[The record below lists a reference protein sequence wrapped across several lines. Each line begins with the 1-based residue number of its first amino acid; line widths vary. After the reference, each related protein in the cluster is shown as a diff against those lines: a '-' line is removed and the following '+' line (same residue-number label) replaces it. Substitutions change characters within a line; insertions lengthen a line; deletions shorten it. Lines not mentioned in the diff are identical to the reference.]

1 MNKIKKEFMYSLV
14 VIGILL
20 LSMCGY
26 VYKTSAAYTLDQY
39 IQSINEKNYSKTYE
53 LLYQSKE
60 MKDFGQDTILKYMQN
75 YFETNQLVE
84 ISKLEVREQKETFE
98 SYKITYQF
106 ANNLIESSVGLIK
119 EDKNWKVIFPFK
131 IEKLKVYA
139 PLGAEVM
146 VNNKK
151 MIMKDE
157 KEYLEMSVLP
167 GTYTIKISYP
177 EGVQADY
184 IKSIQV
190 PKQKEVHS
198 PYPVQSVEVAAPIN
212 TVVELA
218 GYSKLV
224 EEDSVQFNNVV
235 EGMYNLKIFDQYN
248 NLEEYN
254 EQVKIASGVNQFKI
268 DAVKVSSEGYAKMSQ
283 FINEFY
289 KDYKKGI
296 LNKDS
301 TFFGEYGEITDLQ
314 ESIKAY
320 EEWLIN
326 NKMIKDAS
334 IDVNIERFNLN
345 ESNHIEL
352 KILEVI
358 ELINEEEKEDVEY
371 QVVLKWENQ
380 IEIVNGEYKIK
391 ARKLVESL
399 VSCKDNNGNWIQY

>member
-1 MNKIKKEFMYSLV
+1 MNKVKKEFMYSLV
-14 VIGILL
+14 VIGVLL

-26 VYKTSAAYTLDQY
+26 MYKTSATYTLDQY

-60 MKDFGQDTILKYMQN
+60 MQDFGQDTILKYIQH
-75 YFETNQLVE
+75 YFESNQLIE
-84 ISKLEVREQKETFE
+84 MSKIKVMEQKETFQ

-106 ANNLIESSVGLIK
+106 ANNLIESSIGLIK
-119 EDKNWKVIFPFK
+119 EDENWKVMFPFK

-151 MIMKDE
+151 LIMKDE

-167 GTYTIKISYP
+167 GKYTIKISYP
-177 EGVQADY
+177 EGVQTDY
-184 IKSIQV
+184 ITSIQV
-190 PKQKEVHS
+190 PKQREVHS

-212 TVVELA
+212 TSVELA
-218 GYSKLV
+218 GCSKLV
-224 EEDSVQFNNVV
+224 EEESVQFDNIV
-235 EGMYNLKIFDQYN
+235 EGTYSLKIFDQYN

-254 EQVKIASGVNQFKI
+254 EQVNITSETNHFKI
-268 DAVKVSSEGYAKMSQ
+268 DAVKVSSEGYTKMSQ

-301 TFFGEYGEITDLQ
+301 TFFKEYGEITDLK

-326 NKMIKDAS
+326 NKMIKDAK
-334 IDVNIERFNLN
+334 IDVNIEKFNLN
-345 ESNHIEL
+345 DSNHIDL
-352 KILEVI
+352 KVLEVI
-358 ELINEEEKEDVEY
+358 ELINEEEKETVEY

-391 ARKLVESL
+391 ERKLVESL
-399 VSCKDNNGNWIQY
+399 VSYKDNNGNWIQY

>member
-1 MNKIKKEFMYSLV
+1 MYSLA

-26 VYKTSAAYTLDQY
+26 SYKMSAAYTLDQY
-39 IQSINEKNYSKTYE
+39 IQSINEQNYSRTYE
-53 LLYQSKE
+53 LLYHSKE
-60 MKDFGQDTILKYMQN
+60 IKEFGENTIVKYIQH
-75 YFETNQLVE
+75 YFESNQLVE
-84 ISKLEVREQKETFE
+84 VSKSKVIEQKETFE
-98 SYKITYQF
+98 SYKITYEF
-106 ANNLIESSVGLIK
+106 ANKVIESYIALIK
-119 EDKNWKVIFPFK
+119 EDKNWKVVFPFK
-131 IEKLKVYA
+131 VEKLKVYA

-146 VNNKK
+146 INNKK
-151 MIMKDE
+151 LIMKDE
-157 KEYLEMSVLP
+157 KEYLEISVLP

-177 EGVQADY
+177 EGVQTDY

-190 PKQKEVHS
+190 PKQKEVYS
-198 PYPVQSVEVAAPIN
+198 PHPVQSVEVAAPIN

-224 EEDSVQFNNVV
+224 KEDSVKFDNVV
-235 EGMYNLKIFDQYN
+235 QGTYSLKIFDQYN

-254 EQVKIASGVNQFKI
+254 EKIKITPKENYFKI
-268 DAVKVSSEGYAKMSQ
+268 DAVKVSPEGYVKMSQ

-289 KDYKKGI
+289 KDYKEGI
-296 LNKDS
+296 LNKEIR
-301 TFFGEYGEITDLQ
+301 FFEKYGEGKDLQ
-314 ESIKAY
+314 ESIQAY
-320 EEWLIN
+320 EAWLIN
-326 NKMIKDAS
+326 NKVIKDVN
-334 IDVNIERFNLN
+334 IDVDIERFNLN
-345 ESNHIEL
+345 DSNHIEL

-399 VSCKDNNGNWIQY
+399 VSYKDNNGNWIQY